1 VTQIPPD
8 KTPQKLGGFVVCDA
22 LRVEHRPH
30 VVGLVIGHVA
40 QVQEQLGR
48 LAMLAAD
55 GSSVVFCE
63 RRPATWISPSVA

>member
-30 VVGLVIGHVA
+30 VIGHVA
-40 QVQEQLGR
+40 QVQEQLGH

-55 GSSVVFCE
+55 GSAVVFCE